1 MAQSN
6 EELSVKELEKGD
18 VDHISMGDLS
28 QRKENKDKDWESL
41 YRESQREIR
50 SQASL
55 VRALERIK
63 ILEDR
68 QDALVEKQPL
78 QQPFEKTQIVK
89 SEYSANTEYYKDG
102 WCAKIK
108 WNEKE
113 SFRDFVDKLELE
125 YSAVRPKELYWLQ
138 LKEATLLL
146 IR

>member
-1 MAQSN
+1 MAQIS
-6 EELSVKELEKGD
+6 EKLSVKELEKGD

-28 QRKENKDKDWESL
+28 QRKESKDKDWESL

-89 SEYSANTEYYKDG
+89 SEYSANTKYYKDG

-108 WNEKE
+108 
-113 SFRDFVDKLELE
+113 
-125 YSAVRPKELYWLQ
+125 
-138 LKEATLLL
+138 
-146 IR
+146 

>member
-6 EELSVKELEKGD
+6 EEFLSKELEKDDG
-18 VDHISMGDLS
+18 DHISMGDLS

-78 QQPFEKTQIVK
+78 Q
-89 SEYSANTEYYKDG
+89 
-102 WCAKIK
+102 
-108 WNEKE
+108 
-113 SFRDFVDKLELE
+113 
-125 YSAVRPKELYWLQ
+125 
-138 LKEATLLL
+138 
-146 IR
+146 